1 MSGAKQDKPIDW
13 LARLG
18 KDSKIPFGIMDM
30 LIASLFI
37 NVLSLVMPLSLL
49 QIYDRILPNSSFNT
63 LTLLVTGIGVA
74 LLFEAFLRI
83 GRSYLSGWIGA
94 RFEHMAGCASIE
106 RILSTSV
113 NDFEKDGSGVH
124 LERLGSLSTLKEFY
138 AGQAILTLFDLPFAF
153 IFLVAIS
160 YLAGNLVFV
169 PIVLIFFFALSAWRI
184 GIKLRA
190 ALAER
195 MIADERRFNFI
206 IEVLGGIHTL
216 KSMAMETQML
226 RRYERLQE
234 ACARSDYAVT
244 GHSSAAMNLGS
255 LYSQLTMFAVVGF
268 GSTFVIDAQLTVGG
282 LAACTMLSGRSMQ
295 PLQRAVGI
303 WARFQSIELARGKLR
318 EVFELQPETKGGLP
332 VVANNYSGAIELRDV
347 ALRFTEDGPPL
358 FSNVNLKVEP
368 GQIIGISGGN
378 ASGKSSLLY
387 LMMGAMRTS
396 HGQVLID
403 GQNINE
409 LDPNSVRRKIAYLP
423 QHGVLFNGSILENLT
438 MFKPEL
444 EEKALKI
451 ARLLG
456 LDDVVARMP
465 IGYDTNVGNG
475 AFDSLPRGIK
485 QRIAI
490 GRALMSDPVVLLFD
504 EANSSMD
511 SAGDKVLTQFL
522 EDARGKRTLILVTH
536 RPSLLRMADQ
546 VFDLTD
552 GKFSKRDMSNS
563 YAPAPV
569 APLKQAP
576 ESPRAPQGPQAP
588 QAPGSPQGPVI
599 TQNQPAKPNVIP
611 DAQKPNSPKV
621 EEKHEIKE
629 LKSKVQVLP
638 PVDGKMPAPSDPPKF
653 ILKKRSDDEK
663 DKDKDKVSSS
673 KVEEEKPNV

>member
-1 MSGAKQDKPIDW
+1 MPGQKENKPIDW

-18 KDSKIPFGIMDM
+18 KSSKIPFGMMDM
-30 LIASLFI
+30 LIASFFI
-37 NVLSLVMPLSLL
+37 NVLSLAMPLSLL
-49 QIYDRILPNSSFNT
+49 QIYDRILPNASKNT
-63 LTLLVTGIGVA
+63 LTMLVVGIAIA
-74 LLFEAFLRI
+74 LILEGCLRI

-94 RFEHMAGCASIE
+94 RFEHIAGCASIE

-113 NDFEKDGSGVH
+113 NDFERDGSGVH
-124 LERLGSLSTLKEFY
+124 LERLSSLGTLKEFY

-153 IFLVAIS
+153 IFLMAIS

-169 PIVLIFFFALSAWRI
+169 PIVLICMFAFTAWRI
-184 GIKLRA
+184 GIKLRV

-195 MIADERRFNFI
+195 MVADERRFNFI

-234 ACARSDYAVT
+234 ACARSDYEVT
-244 GHSSAAMNLGS
+244 RFSSSAMNLGS

-268 GSTFVIDAQLTVGG
+268 GSTFVIDGQLTVGG

-303 WARFQSIELARGKLR
+303 WARFQSIQLARGKMR
-318 EVFELQPETKGGLP
+318 EIFELQPETKGGLP
-332 VVANNYSGAIELRDV
+332 VITNDYRGAIELKDV
-347 ALRFTEDGPPL
+347 GLQFVEDQPPL
-358 FSNVNLKVEP
+358 FSGVNLKVEP

-387 LMMGAMRTS
+387 VMMGAMRAS
-396 HGQVLID
+396 KGQVLID
-403 GQNINE
+403 GQDINE

-423 QHGVLFNGSILENLT
+423 QHGVLFNGTILENLT

-444 EEKALKI
+444 EEKALRI

-465 IGYDTNVGNG
+465 VGYDTNVGNG

-490 GRALMSDPVVLLFD
+490 GRALMTDPVVLLFD
-504 EANSSMD
+504 EANSAMD

-522 EDARGKRTLILVTH
+522 EEAHGKRTLILVTH

-552 GKFSKRDMSNS
+552 GKFSKRDMSNA
-563 YAPAPV
+563 YAPAPIQPSE
-569 APLKQAP
+569 AQTNQAQDTVIIQ
-576 ESPRAPQGPQAP
+576 PQQEKTEP
-588 QAPGSPQGPVI
+588 
-599 TQNQPAKPNVIP
+599 TQNSEKPAPVQVGDKPEVKN
-611 DAQKPNSPKV
+611 
-621 EEKHEIKE
+621 
-629 LKSKVQVLP
+629 LKSKVKITP
-638 PVDGKMPAPSDPPKF
+638 PTDGKEFVDAEKPRFM
-653 ILKKRSDDEK
+653 LKKRSKDDNEADQAPLK
-663 DKDKDKVSSS
+663 KEAESASLKGEPK
-673 KVEEEKPNV
+673 